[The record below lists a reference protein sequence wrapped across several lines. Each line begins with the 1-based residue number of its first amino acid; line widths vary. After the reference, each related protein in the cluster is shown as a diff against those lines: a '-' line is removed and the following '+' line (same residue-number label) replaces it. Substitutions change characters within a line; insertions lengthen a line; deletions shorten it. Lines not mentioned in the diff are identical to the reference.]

1 MVKMEFFNKKQDV
14 IDLQLTNFGRHL
26 LSKGKFKP
34 VYYSFF
40 DDDII
45 YDISYAGL
53 SEVQN
58 SSEERIKQAQR
69 TQIQYH
75 FSPLEK
81 DLNTNYGMNIL
92 KVPGSKPSAEQKT
105 AEKKYALPTPIG
117 SMDLQSEHAPS
128 WTIRYL
134 NGALSSSQ
142 PNLTLKE
149 HDGGQK
155 VLNIPQLQT
164 SVKMNVQIVD
174 TDEFADE
181 LFDGPSES
189 NIVVE
194 SPEEDYSVLLKIAE
208 NNSEFQKSNF
218 DIEIFEVIEEK
229 KNNITVEQLR
239 PLYFQKPNNINDH
252 LDIFD
257 QVTPEDDD
265 NYAAHYFDIKV
276 DKEIPNALLCKYDP
290 TNKKLG
296 VFADERAVICQDVL
310 NQQERTTFNIY
321 EGSTQDIPGDIC

>member
-1 MVKMEFFNKKQDV
+1 MEFFNKKQDV

-45 YDISYAGL
+45 YDISYVGL
-53 SEVQN
+53 SEAQN
-58 SSEERIKQAQR
+58 DSEERIKQAQR
-69 TQIQYH
+69 TQVQYH

-81 DLNTNYGMNIL
+81 EFNTTYSMYAS
-92 KVPGSKPSAEQKT
+92 KVPGSALVEQQKT
-105 AEKKYALPTPIG
+105 AEKNYTLPTPLG
-117 SMDLQSEHAPS
+117 SMDIQAEHAPS
-128 WTIRYL
+128 WTIKYL
-134 NGALSSSQ
+134 NGALASTQ
-142 PNLTLKE
+142 KNLTLKE

-164 SVKMNVQIVD
+164 NVLMNVQIVE

-189 NIVVE
+189 NIVVN
-194 SPEEDYSVLLKIAE
+194 SSEEDYSVLLKIAE

-229 KNNITVEQLR
+229 KNDITVEQLR

-257 QVTPEDDD
+257 QVTPENDD

-276 DKEIPNALLCKYDP
+276 DKEIPHALLCKYDP
-290 TNKKLG
+290 VNEKLG
-296 VFADERAVICQDVL
+296 VFADERTLICQDVL
-310 NQQERTTFNIY
+310 NQQEKTTFNIY
-321 EGSTQDIPGDIC
+321 EGSTQDIPGDVC